1 MDIRALI
8 FDFDGLILE
17 TEGPIFQ
24 SWQELY
30 QKYGNE
36 LSFDTWGTIIG
47 ASGYEYDPYD
57 QLEKQLGSAI
67 QRDALELDRAQRE
80 TELIKAQPI
89 LPGVEEYLSAANK
102 LQLKVGLASSS
113 TFEWVEGHLSRLGLL
128 AYFNTIKTKEDVLIT
143 KPDPELYLS
152 VLREFDLHPDQALVF
167 EDSPNGILAARRAGI
182 FCIAVPNELT
192 RRLPLSQANLILDSL
207 TDISLEK
214 LICKIS
220 ESQTK

>member
-30 QKYGNE
+30 QKYGSE

-47 ASGYEYDPYD
+47 TSGYEYDPYD

-67 QRDALELDRAQRE
+67 QRDALELARAQRE

-89 LPGVEEYLSAANK
+89 LPGVEDYLSAASK
-102 LQLKVGLASSS
+102 ARLKIGLASSS

-128 AYFNTIKTKEDVLIT
+128 AYFDTIKTKEDVHIT

-152 VLREFDLHPDQALVF
+152 VLREFDLHADQALVF

-192 RRLPLSQANLILDSL
+192 RRLPLNQANLILDSL

-214 LICKIS
+214 LICKVS